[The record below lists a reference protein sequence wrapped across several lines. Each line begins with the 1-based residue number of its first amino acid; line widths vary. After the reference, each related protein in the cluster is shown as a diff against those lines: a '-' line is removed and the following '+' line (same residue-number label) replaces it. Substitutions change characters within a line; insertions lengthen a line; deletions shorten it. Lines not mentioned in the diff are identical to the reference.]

1 MPLIRPRALLTVI
14 AAGTV
19 ALIGASGLA
28 QAQASGAF
36 AAPPNFGTGTQAAA
50 VFLGGSVD
58 QLETAARGA
67 GANGVWAQDSGGRF
81 QLLVVGGPS
90 FLRDAFAAP
99 FPGGFAASTAVTL
112 TRTPGAT
119 PPPAIVTSTPT
130 APRPTTP
137 GASPG
142 AIPGPSTND

>member
-1 MPLIRPRALLTVI
+1 MPLIRPRPLLT
-14 AAGTV
+14 
-19 ALIGASGLA
+19 ALVVGVLALPGAPGVA

-36 AAPPNFGTGTQAAA
+36 AAPPNLGTGTQEAA

-58 QLETAARGA
+58 QLEAAARGA

-90 FLRDAFAAP
+90 FLREAFAAP
-99 FPGGFAASTAVTL
+99 FPAGFASSTAVTL
-112 TRTPGAT
+112 TRAAGGA

-130 APRPTTP
+130 APRP
-137 GASPG
+137 ASPG